1 LQNSFVGKVLPFNT
15 ASADMMNLDSF
26 SHKI

>member
-1 LQNSFVGKVLPFNT
+1 VGKVLPFNT